1 MGLEYAGY
9 GKWKDPKT
17 GQVTHKSVKQ
27 GGQTTLQ
34 KVDGPEQPQ
43 KQEPQQPDQPK
54 SLSDF
59 RKDAPKPE
67 AQQQVP
73 SVADQEAKVVPGGP
87 DQQAFASGNTGT
99 VAKMMARGRENVMS
113 PTRKAQLSQQAQR
126 AQKIYDAE
134 QEALAAQAEA
144 EAQAAADQEIKDAEK
159 LAREMGTPE
168 GPLKDPSEFKTLTQA
183 VTETGKNFDG
193 SESVG
198 DVDIATEESIKR
210 VSDISKTDV
219 NDPRFDSGRKS
230 QKQFLSHYG
239 QDSENRS
246 GLNTLSKSVAR
257 ANDRTK
263 VNDMM
268 DALKEG
274 DYLREIELK
283 KGDKRSVSELLL
295 DAGIDVND
303 EDQVK
308 QFVDAYDQISQF
320 IGEDGNWKKGESH
333 ELVGSNLGYYE
344 AKHIAERDD
353 LKKLDV
359 PDIQTKAFNV
369 AADSESSM
377 ANMDPVVTDA
387 VYSILPTP
395 ARDFLAKSGSP
406 KTFYD
411 PREESGQGKP
421 NPIRGSAALHMWA
434 MQDGKD
440 AYALSGQ
447 RRSPGEFQV
456 EHIQPLKS
464 GGTDSIDNFGML
476 LRRVNEPRA
485 DLPFDKFSEQAKRKR
500 DSVDSDLASP
510 KTRQRLEKGYRAS
523 SFNSELASSMGG
535 AISGL
540 TSDDLMKK
548 VNQGLESSLGKES
561 SRALKVTPEAFKQYQ
576 DEMQGFL
583 DKNELDGDANVS
595 DMTSDQING
604 VFDIMSE
611 NLGVSKTKMND
622 YMGRNLINNYDVG
635 ARFVINKD
643 GKLEK
648 GRGGTSP
655 SSGNVVNMQ
664 NSIMSDDS
672 LSPEDKKKA
681 IQTANDHHQQIKKS
695 RNDYIENPDS
705 PESYE
710 KYLGDIVT
718 QIGYLTGDGD
728 SPLKAG
734 RKYDTRLTPS
744 TKNNIDNDT
753 SSGIMNLLS
762 LDTASVAGGKD
773 AFSPGFQQ
781 TPLSPKAKEH
791 VGTLR
796 KKLLDS
802 YTKQSG
808 FTQSQIDNPD
818 SLTKTQRKKIEPL
831 LNALEN
837 IDRGLAN
844 D

>member
-1 MGLEYAGY
+1 
-9 GKWKDPKT
+9 
-17 GQVTHKSVKQ
+17 
-27 GGQTTLQ
+27 
-34 KVDGPEQPQ
+34 
-43 KQEPQQPDQPK
+43 
-54 SLSDF
+54 
-59 RKDAPKPE
+59 
-67 AQQQVP
+67 
-73 SVADQEAKVVPGGP
+73 
-87 DQQAFASGNTGT
+87 
-99 VAKMMARGRENVMS
+99 MMARGRENVMS

-837 IDRGLAN
+837 IDRGLAK
-844 D
+844 

>member
-1 MGLEYAGY
+1 MDVFKFLKASRELLEARQESAAKIAADKAGY
-9 GKWKDPKT
+9 THLQRAVWQDPKT
-17 GQVTHKSVKQ
+17 GKKFKFDNNRFVDYDLPDRMDNSSGAQDAEPERSSVKDKFKQ
-27 GGQTTLQ
+27 S
-34 KVDGPEQPQ
+34 KAEAEPEQ
-43 KQEPQQPDQPK
+43 DI
-54 SLSDF
+54 
-59 RKDAPKPE
+59 
-67 AQQQVP
+67 P
-73 SVADQEAKVVPGGP
+73 SVADQYAKVIPGGP
-87 DQQAFASGNTGT
+87 DEKAFQSGDIEQI
-99 VAKMMARGRENVMS
+99 AKMMERGKPVTPKQHARYMV
-113 PTRKAQLSQQAQR
+113 QAQR
-126 AQKIYDAE
+126 QLNLYNQQQAE
-134 QEALAAQAEA
+134 MAAQAEA
-144 EAQAAADQEIKDAEK
+144 EAAAAAEQEIKDDEALEK
-159 LAREMGTPE
+159 EMGTPE
-168 GPLKDPSEFKTLTQA
+168 GRVKEPEEFKTLTQA

-198 DVDIATEESIKR
+198 DVDIATEESIQR
-210 VSDISKTDV
+210 VSDISKADV

-308 QFVDAYDQISQF
+308 QFVDAYDQVSEF

-333 ELVGSNLGYYE
+333 ELTGSNLGYYE

-353 LKKLDV
+353 LTKLD
-359 PDIQTKAFNV
+359 PSDLQTKAFNV

-387 VYSILPTP
+387 VYSLLPTP

-411 PREESGQGKP
+411 PREESGQGKA

-456 EHIQPLKS
+456 EHITPLKS

-476 LRRVNEPRA
+476 LKRVNEPRA
-485 DLPFDKFSEQAKRKR
+485 DLSFDKFQEQAKRKR
-500 DSVDSDLASP
+500 DSVDSDLSSP

-523 SFNSELASSMGG
+523 SFNSELAPSLGGSISS
-535 AISGL
+535 L

-548 VNQGLESSLGKES
+548 VNSGLESSLGKES

-583 DKNELDGDANVS
+583 DKNELGPDTSVK
-595 DMTSDQING
+595 DMSSDQING

-635 ARFVINKD
+635 ARFLINKD
-643 GKLEK
+643 GKLER

-672 LSPEDKKKA
+672 LSPEDKSKA
-681 IQTANDHHQQIKKS
+681 LQTANEHHQQIKKS
-695 RNDYIENPDS
+695 RNDYIDNPDS

-728 SPLKAG
+728 SPLQPG

-744 TKNNIDNDT
+744 TKNNLDNDT
-753 SSGIMNLLS
+753 SSGIMNLL
-762 LDTASVAGGKD
+762 
-773 AFSPGFQQ
+773 
-781 TPLSPKAKEH
+781 
-791 VGTLR
+791 
-796 KKLLDS
+796 
-802 YTKQSG
+802 
-808 FTQSQIDNPD
+808 
-818 SLTKTQRKKIEPL
+818 
-831 LNALEN
+831 
-837 IDRGLAN
+837 
-844 D
+844 